1 VLPKPSFIGRKPKI
15 FFIPQ
20 GTRAY
25 AKENK
30 KENQS
35 AAYGDCQFL
44 NKNFTYIAR
53 EVWIVFDISK
63 SMFIPQFLLEF
74 LKVFR

>member
-1 VLPKPSFIGRKPKI
+1 VLRKPFFIGRKPKI

-30 KENQS
+30 KEKQS

-44 NKNFTYIAR
+44 NKNSNYIAR
-53 EVWIVFDISK
+53 EVWIVFGISK
-63 SMFIPQFLLEF
+63 SLFIPQFFLEF
-74 LKVFR
+74 LEVFR